1 MDTSNGISQSSDARS
16 AELLR
21 ALPVA
26 CALMNDHLEVMECNQ
41 AMIELLAKKPGEPFY
56 FVDEKT
62 NIEYKCD
69 GNCQS
74 CEKLN
79 RDDCTAKECLLK
91 NWLRTVTTSGTTPKK
106 AMNARRHL
114 ANMSLEKGKY
124 TFTIDRVTLYGE
136 PFFSETTAIPL
147 TYDGEQY
154 FALMIEDKRDSV
166 LRKQAEDESRA
177 KSRFLARMSH
187 EIRTPMNAVLG
198 ITEIQLQKG
207 SHPPDTEEAFLRI
220 YRSSSMLLAIIN
232 DILDFSKAEAG
243 KIQIVSAVYETSSLI
258 IDSVQINLM
267 HIGSKNIDLVLDIS
281 ENLPIHL
288 VGDKLRIKQ
297 ILNNLLSNA
306 FKYTHEG
313 SVKLSLSCEKR
324 QPDGQVML
332 VITVNDTGQGM
343 SESELNTI
351 KSTEYTRF
359 NLQQNYNVEGSG
371 LGMSITYHLIHL
383 MSGEL
388 IASSKPGVGTTFT
401 ARIPQKLHDNEVL
414 GPELAANLR
423 NLESVL
429 NSFKRV
435 AVTKREPMPYGSVLI
450 VDDVESNLFVAKGM
464 MMPYKLKIET
474 VMSGVAAIELIKQ
487 GNVYDIIF
495 MDHMMPDMDGIEVT
509 RELRELGYNEPI
521 VALTANIVM
530 DQAKL
535 FLENGFSDF
544 VSKPIDAS
552 RLEQCLVRFIKDKQP
567 SEVLD
572 AVKQMGIIVE
582 KQKSSISEQLVNSFV
597 RDSNREIDVLKN
609 LMKANDWS
617 EKNLK
622 LYTIS
627 THAMKSALANIDMAE
642 LSGIAYQLEQAG
654 RAKNLDAIL
663 AKTPEFIQKLQ
674 ETANSHKLQ
683 NDENFDVQIDEDV
696 LREHFG
702 LLADACDNYNKSDAK
717 KALKTI
723 SALKVTRKIK
733 EVADEISVDLLHS
746 EFEIAAE
753 KARKAI

>member
-1 MDTSNGISQSSDARS
+1 MDTNHSINQSADARS

-26 CALMNDHLEVMECNQ
+26 CALMDEHLEVMECNQ
-41 AMIELLAKKPGEPFY
+41 AMIELLAKKPGEPFCFY
-56 FVDEKT
+56 EEET
-62 NIEYKCD
+62 NTEYKCD
-69 GNCQS
+69 GDCQS
-74 CEKLN
+74 CEMFN
-79 RDDCTAKECLLK
+79 RDDCVAKVCLLK
-91 NWLRTVTTSGTTPKK
+91 NWLRTVTTKGSTPRK

-124 TFTIDRVTLYGE
+124 TFTIDRVTLQGE
-136 PFFSETTAIPL
+136 SFFSETTAVPL
-147 TYDGEQY
+147 TYNGMQY
-154 FALMIEDKRDSV
+154 FALTIEDKRESV
-166 LRKQAEDESRA
+166 LRKQAEEESRA
-177 KSRFLARMSH
+177 KSKFLARMSH

-243 KIQIVSAVYETSSLI
+243 KIQIVPAVYETSSLI

-281 ENLPIHL
+281 EDLPTHL

-297 ILNNLLSNA
+297 VLNNLLSNA
-306 FKYTHEG
+306 FKYTQEG
-313 SVKLSLSCEKR
+313 VVRLSLFGEKKA
-324 QPDGQVML
+324 DGQITL
-332 VITVNDTGQGM
+332 VIIVKDTGQGM
-343 SESELNTI
+343 TENELNAI

-359 NLQQNYNVEGSG
+359 NIEQNYNVEGSG
-371 LGMSITYHLIHL
+371 LGMSITYHLLHL

-401 ARIPQKLHDNEVL
+401 ARIPQKLHDEEVL
-414 GPELAANLR
+414 GFELASNLR
-423 NLESVL
+423 NLESVM
-429 NSFKRV
+429 NSLKRV
-435 AVTKREPMPYGSVLI
+435 AVARREPMPYGSVLI

-474 VMSGVAAIELIKQ
+474 VMSGISAIELVKQ

-495 MDHMMPDMDGIEVT
+495 MDHMMPDMDGVEVT
-509 RELRELGYNEPI
+509 RELRKLGYNEPI
-521 VALTANIVM
+521 VALTANILI

-535 FLENGFSDF
+535 FLDNGFSDF
-544 VSKPIDAS
+544 ISKPIDAA
-552 RLEQCLVRFIKDKQP
+552 RLEKCLVRFIRDKQP
-567 SEVLD
+567 DEVLD

-582 KQKSSISEQLVNSFV
+582 KQKSTISEQLINSFI
-597 RDSNREIDVLKN
+597 RDSCRELEVLKK
-609 LMKANDWS
+609 LMSANTWN

-622 LYTIS
+622 IYTIS
-627 THAMKSALANIDMAE
+627 THAMKSALANINMAE
-642 LSGIAYQLEQAG
+642 LSGVAYKLEQAG
-654 RAKNLDAIL
+654 RAKDIDSIL
-663 AKTPEFIQKLQ
+663 ARTPEFIERLQ
-674 ETANSHKLQ
+674 EAVDSHIQ
-683 NDENFDVQIDEDV
+683 QSNDELEGQVDEDV

-702 LLADACDNYNKSDAK
+702 LLADACDIYDKPGAK

-723 SALKVTRKIK
+723 LALKITRKIK
-733 EVADEISVDLLHS
+733 ETAEDISADLLHS

-753 KARKAI
+753 KARKVFE